1 MKGAEAMKLLE
12 PGYIG
17 KLKIKNRVVMA
28 AMGAHG
34 LHEEGGDW
42 GERYRAY
49 YAARAAGGVGLIT
62 TEATFVTQALEP
74 FTKGLFNLASD
85 RHVSSLRLLADTL
98 HSYGCRLSIQLT
110 AGFGRVVPP
119 PVVPE
124 GVLPVSAS
132 VNTHHSPVIP
142 LGPDAKTRAITTE
155 EAAALAQSFGYAAM
169 RCREGGADCVE
180 LHGHEGYLLDQF
192 MTPLWNRRDDHYGG
206 SREKRLN
213 LAREAIA
220 SIKRDAGQDFP
231 VIYRYGIAHHLEG
244 GREEKEGLWIAREL
258 EKMGVD
264 ALHVDA
270 GCYETH
276 WWPHPPQYFPPGCMV
291 DIAAKVKKVT
301 SLPVIAVGRL
311 HSPETAE
318 RALAEG
324 KTDFIA
330 IGRGLLSEPDWVN
343 KIAEGRT
350 DELVPC
356 LGCHEGCKWQMIA
369 GEPTSCAINPSCG
382 HEIAWSLTPLKE
394 KRSLLVVGG
403 GPAGIEAAR
412 VGAARGFDVT
422 LWEAAERLGGN
433 LWPAAKPEFK
443 HDISDYIKYLE
454 RLVRR
459 LPINLVLNKR
469 ANADDVQQCGANYV
483 ILATGASMEDPPF
496 ASGAADEVF
505 TVIQVLNGV
514 EPRGNRILVMGGGVI
529 GCETALYLA
538 RQGKQVT
545 ISTRRDA
552 SALAE
557 DLYDHNNH
565 DVLLM
570 MIQAADITVLSETIP
585 LRVENDGVV
594 INKSGAETKIPVDSL
609 VFSGRMI
616 PENGLGK
623 SLANMHNVFSVGDCV
638 TPERIMEAVWAAFK
652 TVREIEP

>member
-1 MKGAEAMKLLE
+1 MKLLE
-12 PGYIG
+12 PGHIG
-17 KLKIKNRVVMA
+17 KLKVKNRVIMA

-34 LHEEGGDW
+34 LHEGDGVW
-42 GERYRAY
+42 GKRYRAY
-49 YAARAAGGVGLIT
+49 YGARAAGGVGLIT

-74 FTKGLFNLASD
+74 FSKGLFNVASD
-85 RHVSSLRLLADTL
+85 KHLDSMRLLATTL
-98 HSYGCRLSIQLT
+98 HFYGCKLSIQLT

-132 VNTHHSPVIP
+132 VNTHYSPVMP
-142 LGPDAKTRAITTE
+142 LGPDAMTRAITTE
-155 EAAALAQSFGYAAM
+155 EASALAQSFGYAAM

-206 SREKRLN
+206 SRDKRLN
-213 LAREAIA
+213 LAREAVA
-220 SIKRDAGQDFP
+220 AIKRDAGQDFP
-231 VIYRYGIAHHLEG
+231 VIYRFGITHHLEG
-244 GREEKEGLWIAREL
+244 GREEEEGLWIAQEL

-276 WWPHPPQYFPPGCMV
+276 WWPHPPQYFPSGCMAY
-291 DIAAKVKKVT
+291 IAEKVKKVT

-311 HSPETAE
+311 HHPETAE
-318 RALAEG
+318 RTLAEG
-324 KTDFIA
+324 KADFIA

-343 KIAEGRT
+343 KITEGRT
-350 DELVPC
+350 DELIPC

-382 HEIAWSLTPLKE
+382 HEMEWALTHLKD

-412 VGAARGFDVT
+412 VGTARGFDVT
-422 LWEAAERLGGN
+422 LWEASERLGGN
-433 LWPAAKPEFK
+433 LWPAAKPDFK
-443 HDISDYIKYLE
+443 HDILDYIKYLE
-454 RLVRR
+454 RLVNR
-459 LPINLVLNKR
+459 LPINLVFNKN
-469 ANADDVQQCGANYV
+469 ATADDVRQFGADYV
-483 ILATGASMEDPPF
+483 ILATGAHMENAPF
-496 ASGAADEVF
+496 GNGAADKVL

-514 EPRGNRILVMGGGVI
+514 EPWGDRILVMGGGVI

-538 RQGKQVT
+538 RRGKQVT
-545 ISTRRDA
+545 MSTRRDE

-557 DLYDHNNH
+557 DLYDHNNR

-570 MIQAADITVLSETIP
+570 MIKAADITVRADTIP
-585 LRVENDGVV
+585 VTVENDGVV
-594 INKSGAETKIPVDSL
+594 ISKNGAETKIPVDSL
-609 VFSGRMI
+609 VFAGRMI
-616 PENGLGK
+616 PENELGK
-623 SLANMHNVFSVGDCV
+623 SLANMHNVYSVGDCV
-638 TPERIMEAVWAAFK
+638 QPERIMEAVWAAFK
-652 TVREIEP
+652 TVRAIEP